1 MGKSGAHLIIS
12 ISSELAADLSFER
25 MKTGQH
31 GDFLPNGAD
40 GSESINIVIMK
51 INVEELLLFLA
62 LRKGR
67 ERTLNGLTVK
77 LINED

>member
-1 MGKSGAHLIIS
+1 MRKSGAHLIIIC
-12 ISSELAADLSFER
+12 ISCEMAADLSFER

-40 GSESINIVIMK
+40 GSESIHYEDQCGGAAAV
-51 INVEELLLFLA
+51 A
-62 LRKGR
+62 ASGKGR